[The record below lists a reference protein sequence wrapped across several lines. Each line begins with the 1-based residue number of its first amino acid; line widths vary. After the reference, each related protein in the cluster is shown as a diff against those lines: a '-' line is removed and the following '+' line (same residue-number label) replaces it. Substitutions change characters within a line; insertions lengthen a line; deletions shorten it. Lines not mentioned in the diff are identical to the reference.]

1 MHAIYCFLLSSRTTI
16 LDRTQVIQ
24 RGRFHN
30 TLFMFVVKECTR
42 ISRYNY
48 FKFEKDT
55 SYLKSIYL
63 SISRFSSSNTNIP
76 SNNLSKLSIILTFFI
91 IIG

>member
-48 FKFEKDT
+48 LFEKDT

-76 SNNLSKLSIILTFFI
+76 SNYLSKLSIILTFFI